1 MTVSRSTLLRGA
13 GFRAGDVF
21 LTVQEL
27 ADMLHVSVQWVY
39 AHKDEITYCRAGRRI
54 LFTYDDVTTYLETS
68 RSARRLAG

>member
-1 MTVSRSTLLRGA
+1 MSRSSRSGLGGSDML
-13 GFRAGDVF
+13 

-27 ADMLHVSVQWVY
+27 ANMLHVSTQWVY

-54 LFTYDDVTTYLETS
+54 LFTYDDVMTYLETS